1 MAFHLG
7 HEIIVNMKKSFTL
20 IELLIVV
27 AIIGILAGVGIPMYN
42 GYMADAKKAV
52 TQGNHKVIYQYM
64 LSEAAKCEAFP
75 SGGLLNLGGQNLL
88 KCSDL
93 FGPSVNTGKV
103 NIAMYSYFKA
113 NMENAYDSE
122 IPAIHPGRYQGTC
135 VPSGT
140 NPRNWGGLNEQGTH
154 HLAIGWWPNIP
165 RLTLY
170 LDTCVESSGRAMS
183 KEHNIR

>member
-1 MAFHLG
+1 MAWL
-7 HEIIVNMKKSFTL
+7 NMKKGFTL

-42 GYMADAKKAV
+42 GYMATAKIA
-52 TQGNHKVIYQYM
+52 TTEANHKTIFQYM
-64 LSEAAKCEAFP
+64 LNEATKCEINS
-75 SGGLLNLGGQNLL
+75 SGGILPHDGANLL

-93 FGPSVNTGKV
+93 FGSNVNTGKV
-103 NIAMYSYFKA
+103 NGAMYTYFNA
-113 NMENAYDSE
+113 NMTNAYDSE

-140 NPRNWGGLNEQGTH
+140 NPRNWGGLNEQGTQ

-170 LDTCVESSGRAMS
+170 LDTCVESSGKAMS
-183 KEHNIR
+183 KKYNIR